1 MIETMWV
8 QTADGVVAGARHKG
22 DRGPAIIF
30 VHGVGST
37 AEVWDPQLEAF
48 ASRYRCLAVELR
60 GNGAGPSDPDPASIT
75 REGFVEDVLAVADAA
90 LAEKF
95 HFVGCSLG
103 GVVGFELWRRV
114 PHSIASLTIVGSF
127 AKYPDA
133 EKTVAT
139 IVGAV
144 TQAGDLRTF
153 AQARAGRVVPPS
165 ARPER
170 LRDTVEQMAKKSLP
184 SYIAATKATWTGDY
198 RADLPQIDVP
208 ALVVCGELDPV
219 APPALSEEI
228 ARGIPGAQLTVIPG
242 AGHVTNADAPEKF
255 NEVLGRFLRATETGA

>member
-8 QTADGVVAGARHKG
+8 EGADGVVAGARHKG

-37 AEVWDPQLEAF
+37 AQVWDPQVEAF
-48 ASRYRCLAVELR
+48 SSRYRCLAVELR
-60 GNGAGPSDPDPASIT
+60 GNGAAENDPDPATIT

-127 AKYPDA
+127 AKYPNA
-133 EKTVAT
+133 QASVEA
-139 IVGAV
+139 IIAAV
-144 TQAGDLRTF
+144 REAGDLRSF
-153 AQARAGRVVPPS
+153 AQARAARVVPPN
-165 ARPER
+165 APPER
-170 LRDTVEQMAKKSLP
+170 LRDTVEQMARKSVP
-184 SYIAATKATWTGDY
+184 SYIASTKATWTGDF
-198 RADLPQIDVP
+198 RADLPRIDVP
-208 ALVVCGELDPV
+208 TLVVCGELDPV

-228 ARGIPGAQLTVIPG
+228 AAGIAGAQLAVIPG
-242 AGHVTNADAPEKF
+242 AGHVTNADAPEAF
-255 NEVLGRFLRATETGA
+255 NEVLARFLRSTETTA